1 LIFRGDIKKG
11 ICAFYIPLCDDY
23 TYKGDSMLFA
33 KKKKED
39 VFVDYE
45 NLPVHIGII
54 MDGNGRWAKKR
65 GLPRSLGHREG
76 AKTLEKITRFAGDIG
91 IRYVT
96 YYAFSTENWK
106 RPTKEVE
113 SLMRLMVDYLDDYE
127 RLLGGEDIRI
137 RIIGKREGLSDEI
150 LEKIKIVEDATKH
163 NSKITMN
170 IAINYGGRED
180 ILNAVKKISTAV
192 KSGEMSPDEITED
205 DINSNLY
212 TYYMP
217 DPDLIIRPSGELR
230 LSNFLMWQSAYSEFW
245 FSDINWPDFTKD
257 DLLRAISDF
266 QKRNR
271 RYGGV

>member
-1 LIFRGDIKKG
+1 MFFKKTKK
-11 ICAFYIPLCDDY
+11 DDV
-23 TYKGDSMLFA
+23 L
-33 KKKKED
+33 
-39 VFVDYE
+39 VDYN
-45 NLPVHIGII
+45 NLPTHIGII

-65 GLPRSLGHREG
+65 GLPRSAGHSQG

-91 IRYVT
+91 IRYIT

-113 SLMRLMVDYLDDYE
+113 SLMKLMVMYLDDYE

-137 RIIGKREGLSDEI
+137 RIIGKREGLSQEI
-150 LEKIKIVEDATKH
+150 LEKIDIVENATKH

-180 ILNAVKKISTAV
+180 IVNAVKTLADRV
-192 KSGEMSPDEITED
+192 KCGELSPEDITEEH
-205 DINSNLY
+205 IQNNLY

-257 DLLRAISDF
+257 DLLKAISDF

>member
-1 LIFRGDIKKG
+1 MFFRKKS
-11 ICAFYIPLCDDY
+11 LDD
-23 TYKGDSMLFA
+23 TIN
-33 KKKKED
+33 
-39 VFVDYE
+39 VDYN
-45 NLPVHIGII
+45 NLPEHIGII

-65 GLPRSLGHREG
+65 GLPRRFGHREG
-76 AKTLEKITRFAGDIG
+76 AKVLEKITRFAGDIG
-91 IRYVT
+91 IRYIT

-106 RPTKEVE
+106 RPDSEVH
-113 SLMRLMVDYLDDYE
+113 SLMRLMVEYLDDYE

-150 LEKIKIVEDATKH
+150 LEKIDIVENATRQ

-180 ILNAVKKISTAV
+180 ILNAVKALASKV
-192 KSGEMSPDEITED
+192 EKGEIKADDITEQ
-205 DINSNLY
+205 DICDNLY

-257 DLLRAISDF
+257 DFLRAISDF

>member
-1 LIFRGDIKKG
+1 
-11 ICAFYIPLCDDY
+11 
-23 TYKGDSMLFA
+23 MLF
-33 KKKKED
+33 KNKKET
-39 VFVDYE
+39 FEVDYD

-65 GLPRSLGHREG
+65 GLPRSFGHREG
-76 AKTLEKITRFAGDIG
+76 AKTLEKLTRFAGDIG
-91 IRYVT
+91 IRYIT

-106 RPTKEVE
+106 RPDKEVE
-113 SLMRLMVDYLDDYE
+113 SLMKLMIMYLDDYE

-137 RIIGKREGLSDEI
+137 RIIGRREGLSDEI
-150 LEKIKIVEDATKH
+150 LEKINIVENATRN

-170 IAINYGGRED
+170 IALNYGGRED
-180 ILNAVKKISTAV
+180 IVNAVRQIAAKVEKGEISAD
-192 KSGEMSPDEITED
+192 SISEED
-205 DINSNLY
+205 IQNHLY
-212 TYYMP
+212 THYMP

-257 DLLRAISDF
+257 DFLRAISDF

>member
-1 LIFRGDIKKG
+1 MIGD
-11 ICAFYIPLCDDY
+11 L
-23 TYKGDSMLFA
+23 MLF
-33 KKKKED
+33 KKKKAD
-39 VFVDYE
+39 DFLVDYD
-45 NLPVHIGII
+45 NLPKHIGII
-54 MDGNGRWAKKR
+54 MDGNGRWAKNR
-65 GLPRSLGHREG
+65 GLPRSFGHREG
-76 AKTLEKITRFAGDIG
+76 AKVLEKITRFAGDIG
-91 IRYVT
+91 IRYIT

-127 RLLGGEDIRI
+127 RILGGEDIRI
-137 RIIGKREGLSDEI
+137 RIIGKREGLSEEI
-150 LEKIKIVEDATKH
+150 LEKINIVEEATKQ

-180 ILNAVKKISTAV
+180 IVNAVKNIAKRV
-192 KSGEMSPDEITED
+192 ENGEMKASDITEE
-205 DINSNLY
+205 DIQNNLY

-245 FSDINWPDFTKD
+245 FSDINWPDFTKND
-257 DLLRAISDF
+257 FLKAISDF

>member
-1 LIFRGDIKKG
+1 MFFR
-11 ICAFYIPLCDDY
+11 
-23 TYKGDSMLFA
+23 
-33 KKKKED
+33 KKKNNAFE
-39 VFVDYE
+39 VDYN
-45 NLPVHIGII
+45 NLPEHIGII

-65 GLPRSLGHREG
+65 GLPRSFGHREG
-76 AKTLEKITRFAGDIG
+76 AKVLEKITRFAGDIG
-91 IRYVT
+91 IRYIT

-106 RPTKEVE
+106 RPSQEVD
-113 SLMRLMVDYLDDYE
+113 SLMKLMVDYLDDYK

-150 LEKIKIVEDATKH
+150 LEKIKIVEENTKH

-170 IAINYGGRED
+170 IAVNYGGRED
-180 ILNAVKKISTAV
+180 ILNAVKNIAIKAKNGDI
-192 KSGEMSPDEITED
+192 EPDEITEKM
-205 DINSNLY
+205 ISENLY
-212 TYYMP
+212 THYMP

-245 FSDINWPDFTKD
+245 FSNINWPDFTKD
-257 DLLRAISDF
+257 DFLRAISDF

>member
-1 LIFRGDIKKG
+1 MIGD
-11 ICAFYIPLCDDY
+11 L
-23 TYKGDSMLFA
+23 MLF
-33 KKKKED
+33 KKKKTD
-39 VFVDYE
+39 DFFVDYSS
-45 NLPVHIGII
+45 LPEHIGII

-65 GLPRSLGHREG
+65 GLPRSFGHREG

-91 IRYVT
+91 IRYIT

-106 RPTKEVE
+106 RPSKEVE
-113 SLMRLMVDYLDDYE
+113 ALMRLMVDYLDDYE

-137 RIIGKREGLSDEI
+137 RIIGKREGLSEEI
-150 LEKIKIVEDATKH
+150 LEKINIVEEATKE

-180 ILNAVKKISTAV
+180 ILNAVKNIAQRV
-192 KSGEMSPDEITED
+192 EAGEMKASDITEA
-205 DINSNLY
+205 DIQNNLY
-212 TYYMP
+212 THYMP

-245 FSDINWPDFTKD
+245 FSDINWPDFTKND
-257 DLLRAISDF
+257 FLKAISDF

>member
-1 LIFRGDIKKG
+1 MFFRKKT
-11 ICAFYIPLCDDY
+11 LDNTVD
-23 TYKGDSMLFA
+23 
-33 KKKKED
+33 
-39 VFVDYE
+39 VDYN
-45 NLPVHIGII
+45 NLPEHIGII

-65 GLPRSLGHREG
+65 GLPRRFGHREG
-76 AKTLEKITRFAGDIG
+76 AKVLEKITRFAGDIG
-91 IRYVT
+91 IKYIT

-106 RPTKEVE
+106 RPDDEVH
-113 SLMRLMVDYLDDYE
+113 SLMRLMVEYLDDYE

-150 LEKIKIVEDATKH
+150 LEKINIVENATKQ

-180 ILNAVKKISTAV
+180 ILNAVKTIASKV
-192 KSGEMSPDEITED
+192 EKGEMKADDITEQ
-205 DINSNLY
+205 DICDNLY

-245 FSDINWPDFTKD
+245 FSDINWPDFTKED
-257 DLLRAISDF
+257 FLKAISDF